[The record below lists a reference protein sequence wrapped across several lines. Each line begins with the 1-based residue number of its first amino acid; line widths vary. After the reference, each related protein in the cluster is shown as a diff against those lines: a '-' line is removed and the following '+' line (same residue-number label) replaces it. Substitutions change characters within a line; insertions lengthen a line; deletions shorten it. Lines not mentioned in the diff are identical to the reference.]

1 MEIKNIIEKF
11 NSKFFD
17 NNEMYITL
25 KKSKT
30 RFKINYDK
38 SKFMVLLK
46 SMLNISNN
54 INNINYINNTNI
66 KLLEELGYSF
76 DLFINLLDNLISLI
90 GCNIY
95 DSNYSIDYLFI
106 MNLLSTINIIINN
119 LLGDLLGDNADLFD
133 LYKFN
138 NIIKLDISLLTDNT
152 DKTDNTDTILKKNLG
167 EIKLKILDI
176 YTKVIIKF
184 MNT

>member
-1 MEIKNIIEKF
+1 MIFIIMENKNIIEKF

-17 NNEMYITL
+17 NNEIYRNIGN
-25 KKSKT
+25 SKN
-30 RFKINYDK
+30 RYLIDINNSRYLI
-38 SKFMVLLK
+38 LLR
-46 SMLNISNN
+46 SMLNITNN
-54 INNINYINNTNI
+54 NNNNPI
-66 KLLEELGYSF
+66 IELLEELGYTF
-76 DLFINLLDNLISLI
+76 DLFVNLLDNLISQI

-106 MNLLSTINIIINN
+106 VNLLSTINININN
-119 LLGDLLGDNADLFD
+119 ILRTLIEDNDDLYD

-152 DKTDNTDTILKKNLG
+152 DNTDTILKKNLG
-167 EIKLKILDI
+167 EIKLEILDI
-176 YTKVIIKF
+176 YTKIIIKF

>member
-11 NSKFFD
+11 NNKFFD
-17 NNEMYITL
+17 NNEIYITMGES
-25 KKSKT
+25 KS
-30 RFKINYDK
+30 RFQINYDK
-38 SKFMVLLK
+38 SKFLVLLE
-46 SMLNISNN
+46 SMLNI
-54 INNINYINNTNI
+54 INNNTNITNINNTNI
-66 KLLEELGYSF
+66 KALEELGYSF
-76 DLFINLLDNLISLI
+76 DLFVNLFDNLISLI

-106 MNLLSTINIIINN
+106 MNLVSTINININN
-119 LLGDLLGDNADLFD
+119 ILGDILGDNDDLFD

-152 DKTDNTDTILKKNLG
+152 DNTDTILKKNLAD
-167 EIKLKILDI
+167 IKLEILDI
-176 YTKVIIKF
+176 YTKIIIKF